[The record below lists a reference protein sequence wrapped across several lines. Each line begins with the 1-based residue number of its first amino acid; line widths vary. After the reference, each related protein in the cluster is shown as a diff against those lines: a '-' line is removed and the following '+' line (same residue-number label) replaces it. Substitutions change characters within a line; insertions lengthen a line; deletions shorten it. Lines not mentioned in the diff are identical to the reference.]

1 MIIVISH
8 AFAVIS
14 AVMGIL
20 PFASVIMPLVFV
32 LVSCNTSEEVPS
44 VKILVVGKTGSG
56 KSTLINTFLGKDVA
70 EVGKTLKSKTRDV
83 ECYREL
89 YKADNS
95 TFKVIICDSPG
106 FRDNEFSDEKYM
118 KMLRLKCHDPDLML
132 FIVSLRETRWT
143 ADQVETINK
152 VNDAMGKEIWQN
164 SVLVLSFANEENDPK
179 RKNEFQKEFI
189 DLLHNISVSKNV
201 IDTIPVALA
210 GKKSEGLHLPK
221 HGVQFWFTQ
230 LFIDSLEQVKK
241 KGTRAFALLILLQ
254 KNTHFTEEM
263 KERFCSIVNNR
274 LSKFHQFFIF
284 SNDIF
289 Q

>member
-1 MIIVISH
+1 
-8 AFAVIS
+8 
-14 AVMGIL
+14 MGIL
-20 PFASVIMPLVFV
+20 TFASVIMPLVLV
-32 LVSCNTSEEVPS
+32 LVSCKKSEEVPS

-56 KSTLINTFLGKDVA
+56 KSTLINGLLGNDVA

-89 YKADNS
+89 YKADNI

-106 FRDNEFSDEKYM
+106 FQDNEFSDEKYM
-118 KMLRLKCHDPDLML
+118 EMLRSKCHDPDLML

-143 ADQVETINK
+143 RDQVETINK
-152 VNDAMGKEIWQN
+152 VSDAMGKEIWQN

-179 RKNEFQKEFI
+179 RKDEFQEEFI
-189 DLLHNISVSKNV
+189 DLLHNISVSK
-201 IDTIPVALA
+201 DKIPVALA

-221 HGVQFWFTQ
+221 LGVQFWFTQ

-241 KGTRAFALLILLQ
+241 EGIKAFALLILHQ
-254 KNTHFTEEM
+254 ENTHFTEDM